1 MLDLQCDVFETKMI
15 KILWLILIPYFG
27 FAQQPIDLFTVYGQP
42 QARRISMEKVI
53 LHIRELKTQS
63 TSKYGDAVDF
73 YFKKIISS
81 GKNQWIEKL
90 EEFSLDPECT
100 AKNKVKISEIIQ
112 RLRTLQIGEK
122 APNILTQNF
131 NLHQH
136 KSKTK
141 ILLLLFYSPSC
152 FHCTELLV
160 DLIPYSEKVKLPVIA
175 IQIDEELI
183 HWTFPPHWKSLK
195 ANEKIRKEYG
205 ILSTPSLFL
214 IQSNTMRISA
224 IPESMS
230 EIKKSEH
237 LF

>member
-1 MLDLQCDVFETKMI
+1 MKY
-15 KILWLILIPYFG
+15 ILLFISFYV
-27 FAQQPIDLFTVYGQP
+27 FAQEPVDLFTVYGQP
-42 QARRISMEKVI
+42 QARRISIEKVI

-63 TSKYGDAVDF
+63 STKYGDAVDF

-122 APNILTQNF
+122 APNIITQNF
-131 NLHQH
+131 NLYQY
-136 KSKTK
+136 KSE
-141 ILLLLFYSPSC
+141 INSLLLVFYSPSC

-175 IQIDEELI
+175 IQIDEELN
-183 HWTFPPHWKSLK
+183 HWSFPPNWKSIK
-195 ANEKIRKEYG
+195 ANEKMRKEYG

-214 IQSNTMRISA
+214 IQGNSMRISA
-224 IPESMS
+224 IPENMS

>member
-1 MLDLQCDVFETKMI
+1 MKY
-15 KILWLILIPYFG
+15 ILLVISFYV
-27 FAQQPIDLFTVYGQP
+27 FAQQPVDLFTVYGQP
-42 QARRISMEKVI
+42 QARRISIEKVI

-63 TSKYGDAVDF
+63 STKYGDAVDF

-122 APNILTQNF
+122 APNIITQNF
-131 NLHQH
+131 NLYQY
-136 KSKTK
+136 KSE
-141 ILLLLFYSPSC
+141 INSFLLVFYSPSC

-175 IQIDEELI
+175 IQIDEELN
-183 HWTFPPHWKSLK
+183 HWTFPPHWKSIK
-195 ANEKIRKEYG
+195 ANEKVRKEYS

-214 IQSNTMRISA
+214 IQRNSMRISA
-224 IPESMS
+224 IPENMS

>member
-1 MLDLQCDVFETKMI
+1 MKY
-15 KILWLILIPYFG
+15 ILLFISFYV
-27 FAQQPIDLFTVYGQP
+27 FAQQTVNLFPVYGQP

-53 LHIRELKTQS
+53 LQIRELKTQS
-63 TSKYGDAVDF
+63 SIKYGDAVDF

-81 GKNQWIEKL
+81 GKNQWVEKL
-90 EEFSLDPECT
+90 EEFSLDPECP
-100 AKNKVKISEIIQ
+100 AKNKVKINEIIQ

-136 KSKTK
+136 KSETK
-141 ILLLLFYSPSC
+141 SLLLLFYSPSC

-175 IQIDEELI
+175 IQIDEELN
-183 HWTFPPHWKSLK
+183 HWAFPLHWKSIK
-195 ANEKIRKEYG
+195 ANEKVRKEYG

-214 IQSNTMRISA
+214 IQRNSMRINA
-224 IPESMS
+224 IPENMS

>member
-1 MLDLQCDVFETKMI
+1 MKY
-15 KILWLILIPYFG
+15 ILLFISFYV
-27 FAQQPIDLFTVYGQP
+27 FAQQPVDLFTVYGQP
-42 QARRISMEKVI
+42 QARRISIEKVI

-63 TSKYGDAVDF
+63 STKYGDAVDF

-122 APNILTQNF
+122 APNIITQNF
-131 NLHQH
+131 NLYQY
-136 KSKTK
+136 KSE
-141 ILLLLFYSPSC
+141 INSLLLVFYSPSC

-175 IQIDEELI
+175 IQIDEELN
-183 HWTFPPHWKSLK
+183 HWSFPPYWKSIK
-195 ANEKIRKEYG
+195 ANEKMRKEYG
-205 ILSTPSLFL
+205 IFSTPRLFL
-214 IQSNTMRISA
+214 IQGNSMRISA
-224 IPESMS
+224 IPENMS

>member
-1 MLDLQCDVFETKMI
+1 MKY
-15 KILWLILIPYFG
+15 ILLFISFYV
-27 FAQQPIDLFTVYGQP
+27 FAQQPVDLFTVYGQP
-42 QARRISMEKVI
+42 QARRISIEKVI

-63 TSKYGDAVDF
+63 STKYGDAVDF

-122 APNILTQNF
+122 APNIITQNF

-136 KSKTK
+136 KSE
-141 ILLLLFYSPSC
+141 INSLLLLFYSPSC

-160 DLIPYSEKVKLPVIA
+160 DLIPYSEKFKLPVIA
-175 IQIDEELI
+175 IQVDEEMNP
-183 HWTFPPHWKSLK
+183 WTFPAHWKTIK
-195 ANEKIRKEYG
+195 ANEKVRKEYG
-205 ILSTPSLFL
+205 VFSTPSLFL
-214 IQSNTMRISA
+214 IQGNNMRISA
-224 IPESMS
+224 IPENMS

>member
-1 MLDLQCDVFETKMI
+1 MKY
-15 KILWLILIPYFG
+15 ILLFISFYV
-27 FAQQPIDLFTVYGQP
+27 FAQQPVDLFTVYGQP
-42 QARRISMEKVI
+42 QARRISIEKVI

-63 TSKYGDAVDF
+63 STKYGDAVDF

-122 APNILTQNF
+122 APNIITQNF
-131 NLHQH
+131 NLYQY
-136 KSKTK
+136 KSE
-141 ILLLLFYSPSC
+141 INSFLLVFYSPSC

-175 IQIDEELI
+175 IQIDEELN
-183 HWTFPPHWKSLK
+183 HWTFPPHWKSIK
-195 ANEKIRKEYG
+195 ANEKVRKEYS

-214 IQSNTMRISA
+214 IQRNSMRISA
-224 IPESMS
+224 IPENMS

>member
-1 MLDLQCDVFETKMI
+1 MRY
-15 KILWLILIPYFG
+15 ILLFISFYV
-27 FAQQPIDLFTVYGQP
+27 FAQQPVDLLPVYGQP
-42 QARRISMEKVI
+42 QAKRISIEKVI
-53 LHIRELKTQS
+53 LQIRELKTQS
-63 TSKYGDAVDF
+63 SIKYGDAVDF

-81 GKNQWIEKL
+81 GKNQWVEKL
-90 EEFSLDPECT
+90 EEFSLDPECP
-100 AKNKVKISEIIQ
+100 AKNKVKINEIIQ

-131 NLHQH
+131 NLHLH

-141 ILLLLFYSPSC
+141 SLLLLFYSPSC

-175 IQIDEELI
+175 IQIDEELNN
-183 HWTFPPHWKSLK
+183 WTFPPHWKSIK
-195 ANEKIRKEYG
+195 ANEKVLKEYS

-214 IQSNTMRISA
+214 IQRNSMRISA
-224 IPESMS
+224 IPENMS